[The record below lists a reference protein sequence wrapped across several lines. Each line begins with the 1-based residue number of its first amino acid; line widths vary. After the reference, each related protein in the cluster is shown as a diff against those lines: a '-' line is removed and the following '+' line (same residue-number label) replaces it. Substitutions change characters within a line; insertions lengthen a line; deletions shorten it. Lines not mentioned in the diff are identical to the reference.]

1 MKERKFDNHNECST
15 R

>member
-1 MKERKFDNHNECST
+1 MKERKFDNQNECST